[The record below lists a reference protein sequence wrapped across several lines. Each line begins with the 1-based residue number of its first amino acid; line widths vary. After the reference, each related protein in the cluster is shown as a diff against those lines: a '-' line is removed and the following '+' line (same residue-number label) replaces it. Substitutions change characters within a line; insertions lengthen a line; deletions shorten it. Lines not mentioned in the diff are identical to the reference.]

1 MAATPMLAELGG
13 YISNRIEQEK
23 GEKALKPILIL
34 CSCIVSFNLSSN
46 NITAFVWLCS
56 IAGLTHYVGQ
66 DKDAEE
72 MKSESKDFVFVAG
85 I

>member
-1 MAATPMLAELGG
+1 MLAELGG

-23 GEKALKPILIL
+23 GEQSFKPILFSYIG
-34 CSCIVSFNLSSN
+34 SFNLSSN
-46 NITAFVWLCS
+46 NSTVILWLCS

-85 I
+85 T

>member
-23 GEKALKPILIL
+23 GEQALKPNLFPYIG
-34 CSCIVSFNLSSN
+34 SFNLSSN
-46 NITAFVWLCS
+46 NSIVFLWLCL